1 MQHNEISG
9 GQFFNAVVQGRDVVI
24 ESPREITPA
33 LGGLPDRSVAF
44 AGRDDVLRDVLGAL
58 DPEAGGVLVQAVS
71 GLAGV
76 GKSELV
82 KQVAHV
88 ALGNPGWFP
97 GGVLFAD
104 LSGQDPTRRLEP
116 GQVLEGFLRSLAV
129 PPANIPPD
137 VQDRIRLY
145 TSVLAAYAAQDKR
158 LLVVLDNAADAAH
171 VRPLLPTD
179 GSTRALVTS
188 RRRMGGLAAR
198 LVDLDVLTPEASVGV
213 LRDALRLARG
223 RGDRRVDDHSRDAA
237 TVAHLCGHLPLALR
251 IAAAL
256 LADDPAW
263 SLAEMAVALEDERAR
278 LDELSYEDRAVRAA
292 FDLSYDRLDARHAQV
307 FRLLAVNPGPEV
319 STPAAARLSDVDER
333 TARRIATELARAHLI
348 EHGTASGRWRMHD
361 LVRIYAAEQGERNA
375 EADDRGAALDR
386 LLGYYLTTTQA
397 ATRVSSGDG
406 EAGPFATREDA
417 MSWLEAERPNLTAAV
432 HAAGHRP
439 EAVVA
444 LALAVDD
451 YLGLRHRYPEWIAV
465 ADAAVTAAR
474 RSGDRLGEGRALD
487 SLATALCEINAVDE
501 AIEIAREAVAVLRA
515 ANFQEE
521 ESHAWSTLSFA
532 FAAARRFGE
541 ATDAMHRSAM
551 VFFEDADSS
560 AKASRVSTDEGTLLD
575 TMRKFDTAF
584 KTYAEAMAA
593 ARESTDPKAAQR
605 AGEELTFALTGER
618 SPDRADEVLARRMLD
633 VEAVNFDPGLRA
645 AALHYRAQSLA
656 RQGRLAEAVGAFDD
670 AVSAMRHADGF
681 DGLALALTDRAF
693 LMRSAGRS
701 GEAVA
706 DLAEAAE
713 LFYDTS
719 DLLRSGLARNSLGTV
734 LTGLGRHEEAIEA
747 FRAALDAFE
756 QSSHRLGRTNRRAT
770 LNNLAIA
777 LDRAGRPDEA
787 TETRHQA
794 ATGT

>member
-9 GQFFNAVVQGRDVVI
+9 GLFLNAVVQGRKIVI
-24 ESPREITPA
+24 KFPQKITPA
-33 LGGLPDRSVAF
+33 LGGLPDRSAAF
-44 AGRDDVLRDVLGAL
+44 AGRDDVLRDVLAAL
-58 DPEAGGVLVQAVS
+58 DPAAEEVLVQAVS

-82 KQVAHV
+82 KQVAHA
-88 ALGNPGWFP
+88 ALGNAGWFP

-104 LSGQDPTRRLEP
+104 LSGQDPIRRLEP
-116 GQVLEGFLRSLAV
+116 GQVLEGFLRSLAI
-129 PPANIPPD
+129 PPAHIPPD
-137 VQDRIRLY
+137 VQDRTRLY
-145 TSVLAAYAAQDKR
+145 TSVLAAYAAQDRR

-188 RRRMGGLAAR
+188 RRRMGGLDAR
-198 LVDLDVLTPEASVGV
+198 LVDLDVLTPAASVDV
-213 LRDALRLARG
+213 LRDVLRLARG
-223 RGDRRVDDHSRDAA
+223 QGDRRVDDHPRDAT

-278 LDELSYEDRAVRAA
+278 LDELSNEDRAVRAA
-292 FDLSYDRLDARHAQV
+292 FDLSYDRLDARHARM

-319 STPAAARLSDVDER
+319 STPTAARLADVDER

-361 LVRIYAAEQGERNA
+361 LVRIYAVEQGERNA

-386 LLGYYLTTTQA
+386 LLDHYLTTTQA
-397 ATRVSSGDG
+397 ATRASSGDD
-406 EAGPFATREDA
+406 EAGPFASREDA
-417 MSWLEAERPNLTAAV
+417 TSWLDVERPNLTAAV
-432 HAAGHRP
+432 HAADHRP

-474 RSGDRLGEGRALD
+474 GSGDRLGEGRALE
-487 SLATALCEINAVDE
+487 SLANALCGIHAVDQ
-501 AIEIAREAVAVLRA
+501 AIETAREAIAVLRA
-515 ANFQEE
+515 ANRPEE
-521 ESHAWSTLSFA
+521 ESGAWSTLSFA
-532 FAAARRFGE
+532 YAAARRFNE

-584 KTYAEAMAA
+584 ETYAEATAA
-593 ARESTDPKAAQR
+593 ARESADPKAAQR

-618 SPDRADEVLARRMLD
+618 SADRADEAIAEQMLD
-633 VEAVNFDPGLRA
+633 SEAVNSDPGLRA
-645 AALHYRAQSLA
+645 AALHYRAQALA
-656 RQGRLAEAVGAFDD
+656 RQGRLAEAVDAFDD
-670 AVSAMRHADGF
+670 AVSAVRHVDRS

-693 LMRSAGRS
+693 LLRSAGRYD
-701 GEAVA
+701 EALS
-706 DLAEAAE
+706 DLDEGAE
-713 LFYDTS
+713 LFHDTG

-734 LTGLGRHEEAIEA
+734 LTGIGRHEEAIEA
-747 FRAALDAFE
+747 FRAALDAFD
-756 QSSHRLGRTNRRAT
+756 QSPHRLARTNRRAT

-794 ATGT
+794 ETGT